1 MEIGWRL
8 MDQEAPFER
17 DYLLSS
23 RPLTPLARV
32 LLRSLHFTSF
42 AFKMAMKFVSK
53 EPVTALDLASAPELE
68 PALESLL
75 RSLKA
80 HDSVIE

>member
-1 MEIGWRL
+1 MLRPEREVDGDRL
-8 MDQEAPFER
+8 ASD
-17 DYLLSS
+17 
-23 RPLTPLARV
+23 ARL
-32 LLRSLHFTSF
+32 LLRRLRFTSF
-42 AFKMAMKFVSK
+42 ALKMAMKFVSK
-53 EPVTALDLASAPELE
+53 EPVTAEDLASAPELE